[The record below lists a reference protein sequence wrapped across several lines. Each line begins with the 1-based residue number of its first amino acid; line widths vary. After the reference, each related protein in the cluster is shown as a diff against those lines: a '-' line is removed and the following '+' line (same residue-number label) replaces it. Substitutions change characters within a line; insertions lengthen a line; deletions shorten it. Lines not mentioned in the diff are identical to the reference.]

1 MHNAQLANIA
11 LDLLPSNSRKS
22 TSIEKE
28 T

>member
-1 MHNAQLANIA
+1 MHNAQLVNIA